1 MTALRPWLIPPPA
14 GTIASFAVFAILL
27 ALLVLLR
34 PSLLVRHLLA
44 PLLPGVIFCGDRQR
58 RELALTI
65 DDGPSPGSDGSSHTG
80 SMALLAFPP
89 GLRSGRC
96 PAPKRSGA
104 VPAAAALVPSRRWL
118 VPALDAPQRRREG
131 LSTGAGFDL
140 PVGHLPPAAG
150 LDGLVRAPQRPS
162 RRDSGVTRS
171 VRYPASNHGAAALGG
186 ARPAATWLSLREPGS
201 PAQRLSAHHL
211 R

>member
-1 MTALRPWLIPPPA
+1 M
-14 GTIASFAVFAILL
+14 
-27 ALLVLLR
+27 LLR

-65 DDGPSPGSDGSSHTG
+65 DDGPSPGTDGSSHTG

-96 PAPKRSGA
+96 PAPVRSGA
-104 VPAAAALVPSRRWL
+104 AHWSCAGSGPAVAGSGPRCSAA
-118 VPALDAPQRRREG
+118 
-131 LSTGAGFDL
+131 TGASS
-140 PVGHLPPAAG
+140 HL
-150 LDGLVRAPQRPS
+150 
-162 RRDSGVTRS
+162 
-171 VRYPASNHGAAALGG
+171 
-186 ARPAATWLSLREPGS
+186 
-201 PAQRLSAHHL
+201 AHHL